1 MLIAGVLKFDPQGR
15 IILSA
20 GPPIDFNGG
29 TPIGADGGLAAAVEG
44 ADPNLYFAAIGYL
57 DNGAITDSDN
67 PLVPGHGVLTNDQGQ
82 VRISHD
88 LPVYWYAGLP
98 LTAEGFLSISD
109 GIIPPV
115 IGPGAFDQ
123 GFNNAFDNGSP

>member
-20 GPPIDFNGG
+20 GPPVDFNGG
-29 TPIGADGGLAAAVEG
+29 TPIGLDGGLSAAAG
-44 ADPNLYFAAIGYL
+44 SDPTLYFASIGYL
-57 DNGAITDSDN
+57 DDGSITDSDN
-67 PLVPGHGVLTNDQGQ
+67 PLVPANGVLTNDLGQ
-82 VRISHD
+82 VRISFD

-109 GIIPPV
+109 GIVPPV

>member
-20 GPPIDFNGG
+20 GPPVDSNGG
-29 TPIGADGGLAAAVEG
+29 TPVGADGGLSAAAG
-44 ADPNLYFAAIGYL
+44 SDPALYFASIGYL
-57 DNGAITDSDN
+57 DDGSITDSDS
-67 PLVPGHGVLTNDQGQ
+67 PLVAAGGPLTNALGQ
-82 VRISHD
+82 IRISFD

-109 GIIPPV
+109 GVVPPV
-115 IGPGAFDQ
+115 IGPGAFDL

>member
-20 GPPIDFNGG
+20 GPPVDFNGG
-29 TPIGADGGLAAAVEG
+29 TPIGADGGLVAAPG
-44 ADPNLYFAAIGYL
+44 AFPDVMLAAIGYL
-57 DNGAITDSDN
+57 NDGSLTDSDN
-67 PLVPGHGVLTNDQGQ
+67 PLVPHTAPITNENGQ
-82 VRISHD
+82 LRISFD
-88 LPVYWYAGLP
+88 LPAYYYAGLP

-115 IGPGAFDQ
+115 IGPGAYDQ
-123 GFNNAFDNGSP
+123 GFDNAFDNGSP

>member
-20 GPPIDFNGG
+20 GPPVDFNGG
-29 TPIGADGGLAAAVEG
+29 TPIGADGGLSAAGG
-44 ADPNLYFAAIGYL
+44 ADPALYFASIGYL
-57 DNGAITDSDN
+57 DDGSITDSDN
-67 PLVPGHGVLTNDQGQ
+67 PLVPQGGLLTNELGQ
-82 VRISHD
+82 IRISFD

-109 GIIPPV
+109 GIVPPV

>member
-1 MLIAGVLKFDPQGR
+1 MLIAGVLKFDAQGR

-20 GPPIDFNGG
+20 GPPVDFNGG
-29 TPIGADGGLAAAVEG
+29 TPIGADGGLAAAGG
-44 ADPNLYFAAIGYL
+44 ADPALYFAAIGYL

-67 PLVPGHGVLTNDQGQ
+67 PLVPQGGLLTNELGQ
-82 VRISHD
+82 VRISFD
-88 LPVYWYAGLP
+88 LPVLWYAGLP

-109 GIIPPV
+109 GIAPV

-123 GFNNAFDNGSP
+123 GFSNAFDNGSP

>member
-20 GPPIDFNGG
+20 GPPVDFNGG
-29 TPIGADGGLAAAVEG
+29 TPIGADGGLAAAAG
-44 ADPNLYFAAIGYL
+44 SDPALYFASIGYL
-57 DNGAITDSDN
+57 DDGSITDSDN
-67 PLVPGHGVLTNDQGQ
+67 PLVPGVGPLTNGLGQ
-82 VRISHD
+82 IRISTD
-88 LPVYWYAGLP
+88 PPVYWYAGLP

-115 IGPGAFDQ
+115 VGPGAFDQ
-123 GFNNAFDNGSP
+123 GFDNAFDNGSP

>member
-1 MLIAGVLKFDPQGR
+1 MLIAGVLKFDSQGR

-20 GPPIDFNGG
+20 GPPVDFNGG
-29 TPIGADGGLAAAVEG
+29 TPVGADGGLAAAAG
-44 ADPNLYFAAIGYL
+44 SSPDLLLAGIGYL

-67 PLVPGHGVLTNDQGQ
+67 PLVGPAGPVTNELGQ
-82 VRISHD
+82 IRISFD
-88 LPVYWYAGLP
+88 PPAYWYAGLP

-123 GFNNAFDNGSP
+123 GFDNAFDNGSP

>member
-1 MLIAGVLKFDPQGR
+1 MLISGVLKFDDLGR

-29 TPIGADGGLAAAVEG
+29 TPIGADGGLSAAGG
-44 ADPNLYFAAIGYL
+44 AEPNLYFASIGYL

-67 PLVPGHGVLTNDQGQ
+67 PLVPQGGLLTNDKGQ
-82 VRISHD
+82 VRISFD

-109 GIIPPV
+109 GVVPPV

-123 GFNNAFDNGSP
+123 GFDNAFDNGSP